1 MSNKLKTQS
10 VFAGYLFAIGAT
22 AIWSGNFIV
31 ARGLSENIAPVS
43 LAFYRWMV
51 AVIVFT
57 PFATKA
63 LFHEWPIIKKHII
76 YFSITSFLGIT
87 IFNTLIYFAGH
98 STTAMNLSLIAI
110 TFPIFILLFSRIF
123 FKELITVKKGLGI
136 TMVLI
141 GVLFLITKGKLS
153 TLLSISFNIGDVW
166 MLLASII
173 FAIYSL
179 FLKNKPE
186 GVSVKALQLST
197 FILGLIF
204 LFPFFLWEQ
213 AIVHQT
219 FLNKT
224 TIPAILYVGIFA
236 SLCAFVLWNKAI
248 VVLGPFKAGMVYY
261 TLPLFSGFLGYLF
274 LHESIRMIHFYSM
287 ALIFLG
293 IIITNQDSK
302 NAENRSHEKISTKTE
317 L

>member
-1 MSNKLKTQS
+1 MSDVLKPQS
-10 VFAGYLFAIGAT
+10 IFAGYLFAIGAT

-31 ARGLSENIAPVS
+31 ARGLNESIPPIS
-43 LAFYRWMV
+43 LAFYRWLV

-57 PFATKA
+57 PFAIKT
-63 LFHEWPIIKKHII
+63 LVQEWAIIKKHIA
-76 YFSITSFLGIT
+76 YFSITSFLSIT
-87 IFNTLIYFAGH
+87 TFNTLIYFAGH
-98 STTAMNLSLIAI
+98 TTTAMNLSLISI
-110 TFPIFILLFSRIF
+110 TFPIFIILFSRIL
-123 FKELITVKKGLGI
+123 FKEFITIKKGVGI
-136 TMVLI
+136 TLVLT
-141 GVLFLITKGKLS
+141 GVLFLITKGRIS

-186 GVSVKALQLST
+186 GLSIIALQFST
-197 FILGLIF
+197 FILGLVF

-213 AIVHQT
+213 TTVNQS
-219 FLNKT
+219 FLNQT
-224 TIPAILYVGIFA
+224 TIPAILYVGVFA

-248 VVLGPFKAGMVYY
+248 VVLGPSRAGMVYY
-261 TLPLFSGFLGYLF
+261 TLPLFCGFLGYLF

-287 ALIFLG
+287 ILIFSG
-293 IIITNQDSK
+293 IIVTNHEPK
-302 NAENRSHEKISTKTE
+302 NLKTKLHDNNTIKNK

>member
-1 MSNKLKTQS
+1 MSNNLKPQS
-10 VFAGYLFAIGAT
+10 IFAGYLFAIGAT

-31 ARGLSENIAPVS
+31 ARGLSESIPPIS
-43 LAFYRWMV
+43 LAFYRWLV

-57 PFATKA
+57 PFAIKA
-63 LFHEWPIIKKHII
+63 LVQEWAIIKKHIV

-87 IFNTLIYFAGH
+87 AFNTLIYFAGH
-98 STTAMNLSLIAI
+98 TTTAMNLSLISI
-110 TFPIFILLFSRIF
+110 TFPIFILLFSRIL
-123 FKELITVKKGLGI
+123 FKEFITIKKGIGI
-136 TMVLI
+136 TLVLS

-153 TLLSISFNIGDVW
+153 TLLYISFNIGDVW
-166 MLLASII
+166 MLLAAII

-179 FLKNKPE
+179 FLKNKPK
-186 GVSVKALQLST
+186 GLSIIALQFST

-204 LFPFFLWEQ
+204 LLPFFLWEQ
-213 AIVHQT
+213 TIVHQS
-219 FLNKT
+219 FLNQT

-248 VVLGPFKAGMVYY
+248 VVLGPSKAGMVYY

-287 ALIFLG
+287 ILIFSG
-293 IIITNQDSK
+293 IIVTNHESK
-302 NAENRSHEKISTKTE
+302 NPSLTPLKSGNSS
-317 L
+317 

>member
-1 MSNKLKTQS
+1 MSNNLKPQS
-10 VFAGYLFAIGAT
+10 IFAGYLFAIGAT

-31 ARGLSENIAPVS
+31 ARGLSESIPPIS
-43 LAFYRWMV
+43 LAFYRWLV

-57 PFATKA
+57 PFAIKA
-63 LFHEWPIIKKHII
+63 LGQEWAIIKKHIV

-87 IFNTLIYFAGH
+87 AFNTLIYFAGH
-98 STTAMNLSLIAI
+98 TTTAMNLSLISI
-110 TFPIFILLFSRIF
+110 TFPIFILLFSRIL
-123 FKELITVKKGLGI
+123 FKEFITIKKGIGI
-136 TMVLI
+136 TLVLS

-153 TLLSISFNIGDVW
+153 TLLDISFNIGDVW
-166 MLLASII
+166 MLLAAII

-179 FLKNKPE
+179 FLKNKPK
-186 GVSVKALQLST
+186 GLSIIALQFST

-204 LFPFFLWEQ
+204 LLPFFLWEQ
-213 AIVHQT
+213 TIVHQS
-219 FLNKT
+219 FLNQT

-248 VVLGPFKAGMVYY
+248 VVLGPSKAGMVYY

-287 ALIFLG
+287 ILIFSG
-293 IIITNQDSK
+293 IIVTNHESK
-302 NAENRSHEKISTKTE
+302 NPSLTPLKSGNSS
-317 L
+317 

>member
-1 MSNKLKTQS
+1 MSNNLKPQS
-10 VFAGYLFAIGAT
+10 IFAGYLFAIGAT

-31 ARGLSENIAPVS
+31 ARGLSESIPPIS
-43 LAFYRWMV
+43 FAFYRWLV

-57 PFATKA
+57 PFAIKA
-63 LFHEWPIIKKHII
+63 LVQEWAIIKKHVI

-87 IFNTLIYFAGH
+87 AFNTLIYFAGH
-98 STTAMNLSLIAI
+98 TTTAMNLSLISI
-110 TFPIFILLFSRIF
+110 TFPIFILLFSRIL
-123 FKELITVKKGLGI
+123 FKEFITIKKGIGI
-136 TMVLI
+136 TLVLS

-153 TLLSISFNIGDVW
+153 TLLYISFNIGDVW
-166 MLLASII
+166 MLLAAII

-179 FLKNKPE
+179 FLKNKPK
-186 GVSVKALQLST
+186 GLSIIALQFST

-204 LFPFFLWEQ
+204 LLPFFLWEQ
-213 AIVHQT
+213 TIVHQS
-219 FLNKT
+219 FLNQT

-248 VVLGPFKAGMVYY
+248 VVLGPSKAGMVYY

-287 ALIFLG
+287 ILIFSG
-293 IIITNQDSK
+293 IIVTNHESK
-302 NAENRSHEKISTKTE
+302 NPSLTPLKSGNSS
-317 L
+317 

>member
-1 MSNKLKTQS
+1 MSNELKTQS
-10 VFAGYLFAIGAT
+10 IFAGYLFAIGAT

-43 LAFYRWMV
+43 LAFYRWLV

-57 PFATKA
+57 PFAAKA
-63 LFHEWPIIKKHII
+63 LLHEWPIIKKHII
-76 YFSITSFLGIT
+76 YFSITSFLGLK

-98 STTAMNLSLIAI
+98 TTTAMNLSLIAI
-110 TFPIFILLFSRIF
+110 TFPIFILLFSRFF
-123 FKELITVKKGLGI
+123 FKEVITVKKGFGI
-136 TMVLI
+136 IMVLI
-141 GVLFLITKGKLS
+141 GVLFLITKGKIS

-186 GVSVKALQLST
+186 GVSVKALQLAT

-213 AIVHQT
+213 TIVHQS
-219 FLNKT
+219 FLNQA
-224 TIPAILYVGIFA
+224 TIPAILYIGVFA
-236 SLCAFVLWNKAI
+236 SLCAFVLWNRAI
-248 VVLGPFKAGMVYY
+248 IVLGPSRAGMVYY

-274 LHESIRMIHFYSM
+274 LHETIRMIHFYSM
-287 ALIFLG
+287 ILILSG
-293 IIITNQDSK
+293 IIVANHESK
-302 NAENRSHEKISTKTE
+302 NLT
-317 L
+317 

>member
-1 MSNKLKTQS
+1 MSNNLKPQS
-10 VFAGYLFAIGAT
+10 IFAGYLFAIGAT

-31 ARGLSENIAPVS
+31 ARGLSESIPPIS
-43 LAFYRWMV
+43 LAFYRWLV

-57 PFATKA
+57 PFAIKA
-63 LFHEWPIIKKHII
+63 LVQEWAIIKKHIV

-87 IFNTLIYFAGH
+87 AFNTLIYFAGH
-98 STTAMNLSLIAI
+98 TTTAMNLSLISI
-110 TFPIFILLFSRIF
+110 TFPIFILLFSRIL
-123 FKELITVKKGLGI
+123 FKEFITIKKGIGI
-136 TMVLI
+136 TLVLS

-153 TLLSISFNIGDVW
+153 TLLYISFNIGDVW
-166 MLLASII
+166 MLLAAII

-179 FLKNKPE
+179 FLKNKPK
-186 GVSVKALQLST
+186 GLSNIALQFST

-204 LFPFFLWEQ
+204 LLPFFLWEQ
-213 AIVHQT
+213 TIVHQS
-219 FLNKT
+219 FLNQT

-248 VVLGPFKAGMVYY
+248 VVLGPSKAGMVYY

-287 ALIFLG
+287 ILIFSG
-293 IIITNQDSK
+293 IIVTNHESK
-302 NAENRSHEKISTKTE
+302 NPSLTPLKSGNSS
-317 L
+317 

>member
-1 MSNKLKTQS
+1 MSNELKTQS
-10 VFAGYLFAIGAT
+10 IFAGYLFAIGAT

-43 LAFYRWMV
+43 LAFYRWLV

-57 PFATKA
+57 PFAAKA
-63 LFHEWPIIKKHII
+63 LLHEWPIIKKHII
-76 YFSITSFLGIT
+76 YFSITSFLGVT

-98 STTAMNLSLIAI
+98 TTTAMNLSLIAI
-110 TFPIFILLFSRIF
+110 TFPIFILLFSRFF
-123 FKELITVKKGLGI
+123 FKEVITVKKGFGI
-136 TMVLI
+136 IMVLI
-141 GVLFLITKGKLS
+141 GVLFLITKGKIS

-186 GVSVKALQLST
+186 GVSVKALQLAT

-213 AIVHQT
+213 TIVHQS
-219 FLNKT
+219 FLNQA
-224 TIPAILYVGIFA
+224 TIPAILYIGVFA
-236 SLCAFVLWNKAI
+236 SLCAFVLWNRAI
-248 VVLGPFKAGMVYY
+248 IVLGPSRAGMVYY

-274 LHESIRMIHFYSM
+274 LHETIRMIHFYSM
-287 ALIFLG
+287 ILILSG
-293 IIITNQDSK
+293 IIVANHESK
-302 NAENRSHEKISTKTE
+302 NLT
-317 L
+317 